1 MATNTKNFKFKKP
14 DESDFYDVQDQ
25 NGNWDMADEELEKLN
40 TPTFED
46 YSGSTSLPE
55 ASSAIDGIKSGFSLP
70 TLLSNIKAAF
80 KGACLLGHIVNNCV
94 TNRSDLPL
102 SAAQGKVLMD
112 MITKLNGDLGTAK
125 NDLSGLKSK
134 KYIVSTRNTTVNL
147 SKSLAQGAYVD
158 VKTTFTSVDGIIP
171 IPVLKATGWFC
182 GGVEI
187 QNITATSMTVRFL
200 NSNQTTQSGGYANYI
215 LLFIK

>member
-40 TPTFED
+40 APTFED
-46 YSGSTSLPE
+46 YSGGALLPE

-102 SAAQGKVLMD
+102 SAAQGKALMD
-112 MITKLNGDLGTAK
+112 MLTKLNGDF
-125 NDLSGLKSK
+125 NFFHVFSSLSIFMYNKRPFDPLFS
-134 KYIVSTRNTTVNL
+134 I
-147 SKSLAQGAYVD
+147 
-158 VKTTFTSVDGIIP
+158 SVFFVCIF
-171 IPVLKATGWFC
+171 VFSRKW
-182 GGVEI
+182 
-187 QNITATSMTVRFL
+187 
-200 NSNQTTQSGGYANYI
+200 
-215 LLFIK
+215 

>member
-40 TPTFED
+40 APTFED
-46 YSGSTSLPE
+46 YSGGALLPE

-102 SAAQGKVLMD
+102 SAAQGKALMD
-112 MITKLNGDLGTAK
+112 MLTKLNGDKQT
-125 NDLSGLKSK
+125 SLKVKDISIK
-134 KYIVSTRNTTVNL
+134 TSNYNFGNNMGGVITNIPC
-147 SKSLAQGAYVD
+147 KSLIGDFEKILNAEIATWSACNTHTIIMLDSKGTYLTIWQAEKTSESELEIRFVYV
-158 VKTTFTSVDGIIP
+158 
-171 IPVLKATGWFC
+171 
-182 GGVEI
+182 
-187 QNITATSMTVRFL
+187 
-200 NSNQTTQSGGYANYI
+200 
-215 LLFIK
+215 

>member
-25 NGNWDMADEELEKLN
+25 NGNWDAADEELEKLN

-46 YSGSTSLPE
+46 YSGSASLPE

-102 SAAQGKVLMD
+102 SAAQGKALMD
-112 MITKLNGDLGTAK
+112 MLTKLNGDKLAKSGLFMVILNFSYAVPANGSADITVPCDRDGCTVLGVAG
-125 NDLSGLKSK
+125 LSGLVTNCIARQYHTNMGKV
-134 KYIVSTRNTTVNL
+134 YISIYN
-147 SKSLAQGAYVD
+147 
-158 VKTTFTSVDGIIP
+158 
-171 IPVLKATGWFC
+171 KASSQQSGTG
-182 GGVEI
+182 
-187 QNITATSMTVRFL
+187 TVRVL
-200 NSNQTTQSGGYANYI
+200 YKSE
-215 LLFIK
+215 